1 MEPVIMDIEPR
12 RDAVAPLNSRA
23 ALAGA
28 KRAAALLLAL
38 DETAAGKL
46 TAGLD
51 VSELAA
57 IAAERRAA
65 LDHDLAAAR
74 TTLPPRPAP
83 DREALILGLSAHQLA
98 AAIKGRLSASRSPP
112 QPRTHHRRPPRKEAW
127 DRSAVSA

>member
-12 RDAVAPLNSRA
+12 REAVAPLNSRA

-57 IAAERRAA
+57 IARAMEELEPLAAPELEALMERFATETSAARRAA
-65 LDHDLAAAR
+65 
-74 TTLPPRPAP
+74 
-83 DREALILGLSAHQLA
+83 
-98 AAIKGRLSASRSPP
+98 
-112 QPRTHHRRPPRKEAW
+112 
-127 DRSAVSA
+127 